1 MLALRVWP
9 RKLENVSRCKM
20 PAELVGKRMAF
31 FYDVVWFKGGVRY
44 FVQIYSERLQMT
56 SVSWHSRSN
65 RPTREL
71 RRRRSV
77 AQVELQP
84 AKTPSGDG
92 VDLSRAF
99 LTRRHQHQKK

>member
-1 MLALRVWP
+1 
-9 RKLENVSRCKM
+9 M

-31 FYDVVWFKGGVRY
+31 FYDVVWFKGSVRY
-44 FVQIYSERLQMT
+44 FVHIYSEQLQMT
-56 SVSWHSRSN
+56 NVSWRSRSN

-77 AQVELQP
+77 AQAELQP

>member
-1 MLALRVWP
+1 MC
-9 RKLENVSRCKM
+9 KL

-31 FYDVVWFKGGVRY
+31 FYDVVLFKGGVRY
-44 FVQIYSERLQMT
+44 FVHIYSERLQMT

-77 AQVELQP
+77 AQAELQP

-99 LTRRHQHQKK
+99 LTRRHQRQKK